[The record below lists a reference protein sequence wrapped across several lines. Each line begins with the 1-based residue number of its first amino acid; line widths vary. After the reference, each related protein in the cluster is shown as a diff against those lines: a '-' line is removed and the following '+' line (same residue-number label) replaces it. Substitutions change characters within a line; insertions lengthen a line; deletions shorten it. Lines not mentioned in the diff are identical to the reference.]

1 MNHYKKDQQQ
11 LSLISLTVNSDN
23 EAGERKSAK
32 AGGWYK
38 ETIEKIAIN
47 AKNQRKKS

>member
-23 EAGERKSAK
+23 EVGERKSAK
-32 AGGWYK
+32 VGG
-38 ETIEKIAIN
+38 
-47 AKNQRKKS
+47 